1 MAKQIKTTLVGI
13 FIIAGIILFVV
24 LYTWLSGKIS
34 MRNTYDIVVYFQDVT
49 GLKTGD
55 PVLIYGIE
63 KGKVKALDIDSGR
76 VRVVLAIER
85 DLILPEDSK
94 IAVRS
99 ISYIGSDR
107 FVKITPGKGSK
118 KAVVY
123 QGENETL
130 DLEALVP
137 QFDSLLSFIKE
148 LRPEELTDMVTRLS
162 KSIDKSIKELSS
174 MLKQPTKKLGDVID
188 KIDHM
193 VDELDSLSVLLKG
206 DGTVGR
212 LLKSDELYQEVR
224 ETNQELKELIK
235 DIRENPQKYINVKIF

>member
-13 FIIAGIILFVV
+13 FIIVGIILFVV

-107 FVKITPGKGSK
+107 FIKITPGKGSK

-137 QFDSLLSFIKE
+137 QFDSLISFIKE

-174 MLKQPTKKLGDVID
+174 MLKQPTKKLGDVIG
-188 KIDHM
+188 KIEHV

-224 ETNQELKELIK
+224 GTNQELKELIK

>member
-13 FIIAGIILFVV
+13 FIIVGIILFVV

-76 VRVVLAIER
+76 VRVVLAIEH

-107 FVKITPGKGSK
+107 FIKITPGKGSK

-137 QFDSLLSFIKE
+137 QFDSLISFIKE

-174 MLKQPTKKLGDVID
+174 MLKQPTKKLGDVIG
-188 KIDHM
+188 KIEHV

>member
-107 FVKITPGKGSK
+107 FIKITPGKGSK

-130 DLEALVP
+130 DLEALIP
-137 QFDSLLSFIKE
+137 QFDSLISFIKE
-148 LRPEELTDMVTRLS
+148 LKPEELTDMVTRLS

-174 MLKQPTKKLGDVID
+174 MLKQPTKKLGDVVD
-188 KIDHM
+188 KIEHV

-224 ETNQELKELIK
+224 GTNQELKELIK